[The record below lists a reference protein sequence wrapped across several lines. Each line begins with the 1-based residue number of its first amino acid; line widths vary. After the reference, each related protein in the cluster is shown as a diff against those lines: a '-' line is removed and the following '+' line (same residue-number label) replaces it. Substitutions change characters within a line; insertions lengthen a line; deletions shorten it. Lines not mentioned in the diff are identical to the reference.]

1 MKKKALLSS
10 IFVILLCI
18 SVIAGSTLALFTDVA
33 GVNIAVTSGKVDI
46 AATYD
51 TTSMKGW
58 SLNGIAADTYK
69 EIDPV
74 SGVVTFENGG
84 TAQFNT
90 EGTGITIDKMTPGDK
105 IEFNLNV
112 ANTSD
117 IKIQYRVRMY
127 TEQLGTKDLAP
138 ALVTT
143 VKVDDNNTIVLDK
156 TTATPTSEWITVNAN
171 GQLGKNGV
179 ITVSVEFPNT
189 SDVIAPN
196 DDWTVTTGNPD
207 NEYQGAGTTIYFVI
221 EAVQFNGVPNATNP

>member
-51 TTSMKGW
+51 TTSMIGE
-58 SLNGIAADTYK
+58 SLDGVTADTYTQ
-69 EIDPV
+69 INPV
-74 SGVVTFENGG
+74 NGVVTFVNGG
-84 TAQFNT
+84 TAKFNT

-105 IEFNLNV
+105 ISFNLNV

-127 TEQLGTKDLAP
+127 TEQLGAKDLAP

-143 VKVDDNNTIVLDK
+143 VKVDDTNTIVLDK
-156 TTATPTSEWITVNAN
+156 TAATPTSEWITVNAN
-171 GQLGKNGV
+171 GKLGKDGV
-179 ITVSVEFPNT
+179 ITVTVAFPNT

-196 DDWTVTTGNPD
+196 DDWTANPD

>member
-58 SLNGIAADTYK
+58 SLDGDTADTYTQ
-69 EIDPV
+69 IDPDN
-74 SGVVTFENGG
+74 GVVKFVNGG

-90 EGTGITIDKMTPGDK
+90 EGTGIIIDKMTPGDK
-105 IEFNLNV
+105 ISFNLNV

-127 TEQLGTKDLAP
+127 TTVPSGAKNLAP
-138 ALVTT
+138 ALETT
-143 VKVDDNNTIVLDK
+143 VKVDNNNTIVLDK
-156 TTATPTSEWITVNAN
+156 ITTTPTSNWITVDPN
-171 GQLGKNGV
+171 GTIGTIAV
-179 ITVSVEFPNT
+179 TVEFPNNY
-189 SDVIAPN
+189 DVIAPN
-196 DDWTVTTGNPD
+196 DDWTANPD

-221 EAVQFNGVPNATNP
+221 EAVQYNGVPNATNP